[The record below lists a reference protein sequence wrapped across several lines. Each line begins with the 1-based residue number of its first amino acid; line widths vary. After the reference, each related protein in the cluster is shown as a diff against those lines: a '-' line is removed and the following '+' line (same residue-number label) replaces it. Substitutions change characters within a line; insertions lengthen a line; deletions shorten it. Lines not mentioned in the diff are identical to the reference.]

1 MPDHLDPNTFGFL
14 MPGGVSR
21 RGLPDEQSMKTHCPG
36 ILGGSSSLAVE
47 LRAAVMAAVESEGS
61 VLLMGERGVGKE
73 RIARF
78 IHAGS
83 KAGNLPFEAVDCSR
97 SFEDELEGVLL
108 RLKEGSAGGTCYL
121 SRCEELSLRLQG
133 RLADYLE
140 GSFPVRLLLSS
151 PRNLASFT
159 RAGLYS
165 RRLFEG
171 LSRSVITVPPL
182 RRRMRD
188 LGSLLD
194 HQACELEGSPGGRE
208 FSPEA
213 FGALATYPWPGN
225 CLQLEAALQGVLRA
239 TKGTVDLHDLPAG
252 ISGFWVGGAEAA
264 EINRL
269 RPHFGAEV
277 DRFLLSRRLD
287 SEPGTIESPH
297 RNSGS

>member
-14 MPGGVSR
+14 MPGGAR
-21 RGLPDEQSMKTHCPG
+21 WRGLPDGQSMKTHCPG
-36 ILGGSSSLAVE
+36 VLGGSSPPAVE
-47 LRAAVMAAVESEGS
+47 LRAAVMAAIELEGS

-83 KAGNLPFEAVDCSR
+83 KAGNLPFEEVDCSR

-108 RLKEGSAGGTCYL
+108 RLEQGSAGGTCYL

-140 GSFPVRLLLSS
+140 GSFPIRLLLSS
-151 PRNLASFT
+151 PRNLAAFT

-194 HQACELEGSPGGRE
+194 HQACEFEGSPGGRE

-213 FGALATYPWPGN
+213 FGALATFPWPGN
-225 CLQLEAALQGVLRA
+225 YLQLEAALQGVLRA
-239 TKGTVDLHDLPAG
+239 VKGTVELHDLPAG

-269 RPHFGAEV
+269 RDHLGVEAGSPW
-277 DRFLLSRRLD
+277 LSCRLD
-287 SEPGTIESPH
+287 SEPGAIESPH

>member
-1 MPDHLDPNTFGFL
+1 MPDHLDPNTSGFL
-14 MPGGVSR
+14 MPGGVRR
-21 RGLPDEQSMKTHCPG
+21 RGLPDGQSMETHYPG
-36 ILGGSSSLAVE
+36 VLVGSSPPAVE
-47 LRAAVMAAVESEGS
+47 LRAAVMAAIELEGS

-78 IHAGS
+78 IHAES
-83 KAGNLPFEAVDCSR
+83 KTGNLPFEAVDCSR

-108 RLKEGSAGGTCYL
+108 RLEEGLAGGTCYL

-140 GSFPVRLLLSS
+140 GSFPIRLLLSS
-151 PRNLASFT
+151 PRNLAAFT

-194 HQACELEGSPGGRE
+194 HQACELEGYPGGRE

-225 CLQLEAALQGVLRA
+225 YLQLETVLQEVLRA
-239 TKGTVDLHDLPAG
+239 VEGKVELHDLPAG

-269 RPHFGAEV
+269 RDHLGDEAGGPW
-277 DRFLLSRRLD
+277 LSRRLD
-287 SEPGTIESPH
+287 CGPGTIESPH

>member
-1 MPDHLDPNTFGFL
+1 MPDHLEPNTFGPL
-14 MPGGVSR
+14 MPSGARR
-21 RGLPDEQSMKTHCPG
+21 RGLPDVQSMKAHWPG
-36 ILGGSSSLAVE
+36 VLGGSSSLAVE
-47 LRAAVMAAVESEGS
+47 LRAAVMAAAELAEP
-61 VLLMGERGVGKE
+61 VLLMGEGGVGKE

-108 RLKEGSAGGTCYL
+108 RLEEGSAGGTCYL

-140 GSFPVRLLLSS
+140 GSFPIRLLLSS

-171 LSRSVITVPPL
+171 LSRSVITLPPL

-194 HQACELEGSPGGRE
+194 HQACELEASPAGRE

-225 CLQLEAALQGVLRA
+225 YLQLEAELQGILRA
-239 TKGTVDLHDLPAG
+239 TKGTVELHDLPAG
-252 ISGFWVGGAEAA
+252 IAGFWVGGAEAA

-269 RPHFGAEV
+269 RHHLGAEV
-277 DRFLLSRRLD
+277 GRPWFSGRLD
-287 SEPGTIESPH
+287 PEPGTIES
-297 RNSGS
+297 SASQ

>member
-14 MPGGVSR
+14 MPGDAR
-21 RGLPDEQSMKTHCPG
+21 WRGLPDGQSMKTHCPG
-36 ILGGSSSLAVE
+36 VLGGSSPPAVE
-47 LRAAVMAAVESEGS
+47 LRAAVMAAIELEGS

-83 KAGNLPFEAVDCSR
+83 KAGNLPFEEVDCSR

-108 RLKEGSAGGTCYL
+108 RLEQGSAGGTCYL

-140 GSFPVRLLLSS
+140 GSFPIRLLLSS
-151 PRNLASFT
+151 PRNLAAFT

-194 HQACELEGSPGGRE
+194 HQACEFEGSPGGRE

-213 FGALATYPWPGN
+213 FGALATFPWPGN
-225 CLQLEAALQGVLRA
+225 YLQLEAALQGVLRA
-239 TKGTVDLHDLPAG
+239 VKGTVELHDLPAG

-269 RPHFGAEV
+269 RDHLGVEAGSPW
-277 DRFLLSRRLD
+277 LSCRLD
-287 SEPGTIESPH
+287 SEPGAIESPH

>member
-14 MPGGVSR
+14 MPGGAR
-21 RGLPDEQSMKTHCPG
+21 WRGLPDGQSMKTHCPG
-36 ILGGSSSLAVE
+36 VLGGSSPPAVE
-47 LRAAVMAAVESEGS
+47 LRAAVMAAIELEGS

-83 KAGNLPFEAVDCSR
+83 KAGNLPFEEVDCSR

-108 RLKEGSAGGTCYL
+108 RLEQGSAGGTCYL

-140 GSFPVRLLLSS
+140 GSFPIRLLLSS
-151 PRNLASFT
+151 PRNLAAFT

-194 HQACELEGSPGGRE
+194 HQACEFEGSPAGRE

-213 FGALATYPWPGN
+213 FGALATFPWPGN
-225 CLQLEAALQGVLRA
+225 YLQLEAALQGVLRA
-239 TKGTVDLHDLPAG
+239 VKGTVELHDLPAG

-269 RPHFGAEV
+269 RDHLGVEAGSPW
-277 DRFLLSRRLD
+277 LSCRLD
-287 SEPGTIESPH
+287 SEPGAIESPH

>member
-1 MPDHLDPNTFGFL
+1 MPDHLEPNTFGPL
-14 MPGGVSR
+14 MPGGAR
-21 RGLPDEQSMKTHCPG
+21 QRGLPDAQSLKTHGPG
-36 ILGGSSSLAVE
+36 VLGGSSSLAVE
-47 LRAAVMAAVESEGS
+47 LRAAVMAAIELEGS

-108 RLKEGSAGGTCYL
+108 RLEEGSARGTCYL

-140 GSFPVRLLLSS
+140 GSFPARLLLSS

-171 LSRSVITVPPL
+171 LSRSVITLPPL

-194 HQACELEGSPGGRE
+194 HQACELEPSPEGRE

-225 CLQLEAALQGVLRA
+225 YLQLEAELQGILRA
-239 TKGTVDLHDLPAG
+239 TKGTVELHDLPAG
-252 ISGFWVGGAEAA
+252 IAGFWVGGAEAA

-269 RPHFGAEV
+269 RHHLGAEV
-277 DRFLLSRRLD
+277 GRPWFSCRLD
-287 SEPGTIESPH
+287 PEPGTIESPA
-297 RNSGS
+297 SQ

>member
-14 MPGGVSR
+14 MPGGVRR

>member
-1 MPDHLDPNTFGFL
+1 
-14 MPGGVSR
+14 
-21 RGLPDEQSMKTHCPG
+21 
-36 ILGGSSSLAVE
+36 
-47 LRAAVMAAVESEGS
+47 MAAIELEGS

-83 KAGNLPFEAVDCSR
+83 KAGNLPFEEVDCSR

-108 RLKEGSAGGTCYL
+108 RLEQGSAGGTCYL

-140 GSFPVRLLLSS
+140 GSFPIRLLLSS
-151 PRNLASFT
+151 PRNLAAFT

-194 HQACELEGSPGGRE
+194 HQACEFEGSPGGRE

-213 FGALATYPWPGN
+213 FGALATFPWPGN
-225 CLQLEAALQGVLRA
+225 YLQLKAALQGVLRA
-239 TKGTVDLHDLPAG
+239 VKGTVELHDLPAG

-269 RPHFGAEV
+269 RDHLGVEAGSPW
-277 DRFLLSRRLD
+277 LSCRLD
-287 SEPGTIESPH
+287 SEPGAIESPH

>member
-1 MPDHLDPNTFGFL
+1 MPDHLDPNTFGSL
-14 MPGGVSR
+14 MPAGAR
-21 RGLPDEQSMKTHCPG
+21 RSGLPDVHSMQAHCPG
-36 ILGGSSSLAVE
+36 VLGGSSSLAVE
-47 LRAAVMAAVESEGS
+47 LRAAVMAAVELAGP
-61 VLLMGERGVGKE
+61 VLLMGEGGVGKE

-83 KAGNLPFEAVDCSR
+83 KTGNLPFEAVDCSR
-97 SFEDELEGVLL
+97 FFEDELEGVLL
-108 RLKEGSAGGTCYL
+108 QLEEGSAGGTCYL

-140 GSFPVRLLLSS
+140 GSFPIRLLFSS

-165 RRLFEG
+165 RRLFEV
-171 LSRSVITVPPL
+171 LSRSAITVPPL
-182 RRRMRD
+182 RCRMRD

-194 HQACELEGSPGGRE
+194 HQACELEVSPGGRE

-225 CLQLEAALQGVLRA
+225 YLQLEAELQGILRE
-239 TKGTVDLHDLPAG
+239 TKGTVEFPDLPAG
-252 ISGFWVGGAEAA
+252 IAGFWVGGAEAA
-264 EINRL
+264 EMNRL
-269 RPHFGAEV
+269 RHHLGTEV
-277 DRFLLSRRLD
+277 DRSWFSRRLD
-287 SEPGTIESPH
+287 SEPGKMRARH

>member
-14 MPGGVSR
+14 MPGGARR

>member
-14 MPGGVSR
+14 MPGGARR

-47 LRAAVMAAVESEGS
+47 LRTAVMAAVESEGS

-133 RLADYLE
+133 ELADYLE

-171 LSRSVITVPPL
+171 LSRFVITVPPL

-269 RPHFGAEV
+269 RPHLEAEV

>member
-1 MPDHLDPNTFGFL
+1 M
-14 MPGGVSR
+14 
-21 RGLPDEQSMKTHCPG
+21 
-36 ILGGSSSLAVE
+36 
-47 LRAAVMAAVESEGS
+47 
-61 VLLMGERGVGKE
+61 
-73 RIARF
+73 
-78 IHAGS
+78 
-83 KAGNLPFEAVDCSR
+83 

-108 RLKEGSAGGTCYL
+108 QLTEGSAGGTCYL

-165 RRLFEG
+165 RRLFES

-225 CLQLEAALQGVLRA
+225 CLHLEAALQGVLRA

-269 RPHFGAEV
+269 RPHLEAEV

>member
-14 MPGGVSR
+14 MPGGARR

-171 LSRSVITVPPL
+171 LSRFVITVPPL

>member
-1 MPDHLDPNTFGFL
+1 MPDHLDPNTFGSL
-14 MPGGVSR
+14 MPGGARR
-21 RGLPDEQSMKTHCPG
+21 RGLPDAQSMKAHCPG
-36 ILGGSSSLAVE
+36 VLGGSSSLAVE
-47 LRAAVMAAVESEGS
+47 LRAAVMAAAELAEP
-61 VLLMGERGVGKE
+61 VLLMGEGGVGKE

-83 KAGNLPFEAVDCSR
+83 KAGNLPFEAVDCSM

-108 RLKEGSAGGTCYL
+108 RLEEGSADGSCYL

-140 GSFPVRLLLSS
+140 GSFPIRLLLSS

-171 LSRSVITVPPL
+171 LSRSVITLPPL

-194 HQACELEGSPGGRE
+194 HQASEFEASPEGRE

-225 CLQLEAALQGVLRA
+225 YLQLEAELQGVLRA
-239 TKGTVDLHDLPAG
+239 TKGTVELHDLPAG
-252 ISGFWVGGAEAA
+252 IAGFWVGGAEAA

-269 RPHFGAEV
+269 RHHLGAEV
-277 DRFLLSRRLD
+277 GRPWFSCRLD
-287 SEPGTIESPH
+287 SEPGTIESPA
-297 RNSGS
+297 SQ

>member
-1 MPDHLDPNTFGFL
+1 MPDHLDPNTSGFL
-14 MPGGVSR
+14 MPGGVRR
-21 RGLPDEQSMKTHCPG
+21 RGLSDGQSMETHYPG
-36 ILGGSSSLAVE
+36 VLVGSSPPAVE
-47 LRAAVMAAVESEGS
+47 LRAAVMAAIELEGS

-83 KAGNLPFEAVDCSR
+83 KAGNLPFEEVDCSR

-108 RLKEGSAGGTCYL
+108 RLEQGSAGGTCYL

-140 GSFPVRLLLSS
+140 GSFPIRLLLSS
-151 PRNLASFT
+151 PRNLAAFT

-194 HQACELEGSPGGRE
+194 HQACEFEGSSGGRE

-213 FGALATYPWPGN
+213 FGALATFPWPGN
-225 CLQLEAALQGVLRA
+225 YLQLEAALQGVLRA
-239 TKGTVDLHDLPAG
+239 VKGTVELHDLPAG

-269 RPHFGAEV
+269 RDHLGVEAGSPW
-277 DRFLLSRRLD
+277 LSCRLD
-287 SEPGTIESPH
+287 SEPGAIESPH

>member
-1 MPDHLDPNTFGFL
+1 MPDHLDPNTFGHL
-14 MPGGVSR
+14 MPGGARR
-21 RGLPDEQSMKTHCPG
+21 RGLPDVQSMKAHWPG
-36 ILGGSSSLAVE
+36 VLGGSSSLAVE
-47 LRAAVMAAVESEGS
+47 LRAAVMAAAELAEP
-61 VLLMGERGVGKE
+61 VLLMGEGGVGKE

-108 RLKEGSAGGTCYL
+108 RLEESSAGGTCYL

-140 GSFPVRLLLSS
+140 GSFPIRLLLSS

-171 LSRSVITVPPL
+171 LSRSVITLPPL

-194 HQACELEGSPGGRE
+194 HQACELEASPEGRE

-225 CLQLEAALQGVLRA
+225 YLQLEAELQGILRA
-239 TKGTVDLHDLPAG
+239 TKGTVELHDLPVG
-252 ISGFWVGGAEAA
+252 IAGFWVGGAEAA

-269 RPHFGAEV
+269 RHHLGAEV
-277 DRFLLSRRLD
+277 GRPWFSGRLGP
-287 SEPGTIESPH
+287 EPGTIES
-297 RNSGS
+297 SASQ

>member
-1 MPDHLDPNTFGFL
+1 MPDHLEPNTFGPL
-14 MPGGVSR
+14 MPSGARR
-21 RGLPDEQSMKTHCPG
+21 RGLPDVQSMKAHWPG
-36 ILGGSSSLAVE
+36 VLGGSSSLVVE
-47 LRAAVMAAVESEGS
+47 LRAAVMAAAELAGP
-61 VLLMGERGVGKE
+61 VLLMGEGGVGKE

-108 RLKEGSAGGTCYL
+108 RLEEGSAGGTCYL

-140 GSFPVRLLLSS
+140 GSFPIRLLLSS

-171 LSRSVITVPPL
+171 LSRSVITLPPL

-194 HQACELEGSPGGRE
+194 HQACELEASPAGRE

-225 CLQLEAALQGVLRA
+225 YLQLEAELQGILRA
-239 TKGTVDLHDLPAG
+239 TKGTVELHDLPAG
-252 ISGFWVGGAEAA
+252 IAGFWVGGAEAA

-269 RPHFGAEV
+269 RHHLGAEV
-277 DRFLLSRRLD
+277 GRPWFSCRLD
-287 SEPGTIESPH
+287 YEPGTIESPA
-297 RNSGS
+297 SQ

>member
-14 MPGGVSR
+14 MPGGAR
-21 RGLPDEQSMKTHCPG
+21 WRGLPDGQSMKTHCPG
-36 ILGGSSSLAVE
+36 VLGGSSPPAVE
-47 LRAAVMAAVESEGS
+47 LRAAVMAAIELEGS

-83 KAGNLPFEAVDCSR
+83 KAGNLPFEEVDCSR

-108 RLKEGSAGGTCYL
+108 RLEQGSAGGTCYL

-140 GSFPVRLLLSS
+140 GSFPIRLLLSS
-151 PRNLASFT
+151 PRNLAAFT

-194 HQACELEGSPGGRE
+194 HQACEFEGSPGGRE

-213 FGALATYPWPGN
+213 FGALATFPWPGN
-225 CLQLEAALQGVLRA
+225 YLQLEAALQGVLRA
-239 TKGTVDLHDLPAG
+239 VKGTVELHDLPAG
-252 ISGFWVGGAEAA
+252 ISGFWVGGLSAA

-269 RPHFGAEV
+269 RDHLGVEAGSPW
-277 DRFLLSRRLD
+277 LSCRLD
-287 SEPGTIESPH
+287 SEPGAIESPH

>member
-1 MPDHLDPNTFGFL
+1 MPDHLDPKTFGSL
-14 MPGGVSR
+14 LPGGARR
-21 RGLPDEQSMKTHCPG
+21 RGLPDAQSMKAHYPG
-36 ILGGSSSLAVE
+36 VLGGSSSLAVE
-47 LRAAVMAAVESEGS
+47 LRAAVMAAVELEEP

-83 KAGNLPFEAVDCSR
+83 KEANLPFEEVDCSM

-108 RLKEGSAGGTCYL
+108 QLTEGSAGGTCYL

-133 RLADYLE
+133 RLADCLE
-140 GSFPVRLLLSS
+140 GSSPIRILLSS
-151 PRNLASFT
+151 PRDLASFT

-171 LSRSVITVPPL
+171 LSRSAVTVPPL
-182 RRRMRD
+182 CRRMRD

-194 HQACELEGSPGGRE
+194 HQACELDAAPGRRE

-225 CLQLEAALQGVLRA
+225 YLQLEAVLEGILCA
-239 TKGTVDLHDLPAG
+239 AKGTVELHDLPAG

-269 RPHFGAEV
+269 RDHLGVEV
-277 DRFLLSRRLD
+277 GSPWLSRRLD
-287 SEPGTIESPH
+287 SEPGTIESPA
-297 RNSGS
+297 GS

>member
-14 MPGGVSR
+14 MPGGARR
-21 RGLPDEQSMKTHCPG
+21 RGLPDAQSMKTHCPG

-83 KAGNLPFEAVDCSR
+83 KTGNLPFEAVDCSR

-133 RLADYLE
+133 ELADYLE

-165 RRLFEG
+165 RRLFES

-194 HQACELEGSPGGRE
+194 DQACEFDGSPGGRE

-213 FGALATYPWPGN
+213 FGALATYLWPGN
-225 CLQLEAALQGVLRA
+225 YLQLEAALQGVLRA

-269 RPHFGAEV
+269 RPHLEAEV
-277 DRFLLSRRLD
+277 DRFLVSRRLD
-287 SEPGTIESPH
+287 SEPGTTAGPH

>member
-1 MPDHLDPNTFGFL
+1 
-14 MPGGVSR
+14 
-21 RGLPDEQSMKTHCPG
+21 
-36 ILGGSSSLAVE
+36 
-47 LRAAVMAAVESEGS
+47 MAAIELEGS

-83 KAGNLPFEAVDCSR
+83 KAGNLPFEEVDCSR

-108 RLKEGSAGGTCYL
+108 RLEQGSAGGTCYL

-140 GSFPVRLLLSS
+140 GSFPIRLLLSS
-151 PRNLASFT
+151 PRNLAAFT

-194 HQACELEGSPGGRE
+194 HQACEFEGSSGGRE

-213 FGALATYPWPGN
+213 FGALATFPWPGN
-225 CLQLEAALQGVLRA
+225 YLQLEAALQGVLRA
-239 TKGTVDLHDLPAG
+239 VKGTVELHDLPAG

-269 RPHFGAEV
+269 RDHLGVEAGSPW
-277 DRFLLSRRLD
+277 LSCRLD
-287 SEPGTIESPH
+287 SEPGAIESPH

>member
-14 MPGGVSR
+14 MPGGAR
-21 RGLPDEQSMKTHCPG
+21 WRGLPDGQSMKTHCPG
-36 ILGGSSSLAVE
+36 VLGGSSPPAVE
-47 LRAAVMAAVESEGS
+47 LRAAVMAAIELEGS

-83 KAGNLPFEAVDCSR
+83 KAGNLPFEEVDCSR

-108 RLKEGSAGGTCYL
+108 RLEQGSAGGTCYL

-140 GSFPVRLLLSS
+140 GSFPIRLLLSS
-151 PRNLASFT
+151 PRNLAAFT

-194 HQACELEGSPGGRE
+194 HKACEFEGSPGGRE

-213 FGALATYPWPGN
+213 FGALATFPWPGN
-225 CLQLEAALQGVLRA
+225 YLQLEAALQGVLRA
-239 TKGTVDLHDLPAG
+239 VKGTVELHDLPAG

-269 RPHFGAEV
+269 RDHLGVEAGSPW
-277 DRFLLSRRLD
+277 LSCRLD
-287 SEPGTIESPH
+287 SEPGAIESPH

>member
-14 MPGGVSR
+14 MPGGVR
-21 RGLPDEQSMKTHCPG
+21 RRRLPDAQSLKTHGPG
-36 ILGGSSSLAVE
+36 VLGGSSSLAVE
-47 LRAAVMAAVESEGS
+47 LRAAVMAAIESEGS

-97 SFEDELEGVLL
+97 SFEDELEGVFL
-108 RLKEGSAGGTCYL
+108 RLEEGSARGTCYL

-140 GSFPVRLLLSS
+140 GSFPARLLLSS
-151 PRNLASFT
+151 PRNLAAFT

-171 LSRSVITVPPL
+171 FSRSVITVPPL

-194 HQACELEGSPGGRE
+194 HQACEIDSSPGGRE

-225 CLQLEAALQGVLRA
+225 YLQLEAALQGVLRA

-269 RPHFGAEV
+269 RPHLGAEV
-277 DRFLLSRRLD
+277 DRSSLSLRPD
-287 SEPGTIESPH
+287 SGPGTIGSPH